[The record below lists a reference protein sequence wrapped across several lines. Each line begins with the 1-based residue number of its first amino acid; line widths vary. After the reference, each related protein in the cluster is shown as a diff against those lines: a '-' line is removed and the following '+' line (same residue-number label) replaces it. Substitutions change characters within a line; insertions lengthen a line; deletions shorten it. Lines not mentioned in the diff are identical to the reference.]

1 MKKRFVW
8 IILLLVVVAAVV
20 CVFVLKSAS
29 SRPGDLPD
37 PKTVPKADTSSVG
50 TTVTLSLEQQLKGQS
65 NQYVTYAYISDPGRL
80 VVFTGDVTD
89 STIMRMTVYELPE
102 ARLLDIQSGEVEAKI
117 LGVANVSM
125 YEWQLLNTCIYA
137 ARQEASA
144 SDSEVI
150 DLTKSDLPTGDGM
163 RFYFGYY
170 AAMNSGGLEQ
180 EVAPGRFAF
189 LFGNIA
195 QNQSNNM
202 ANAIQNLKN
211 TGKRFDL
218 LDVLGI

>member
-8 IILLLVVVAAVV
+8 IILLLVVIAAVV
-20 CVFVLKSAS
+20 CVFVLKNAEA
-29 SRPGDLPD
+29 RPGDLPD
-37 PKTVPKADTSSVG
+37 PKTIPKADTSSVG

-102 ARLLDIQSGEVEAKI
+102 AKLLDILRGEVEAKI
-117 LGVANVSM
+117 LGVANISS
-125 YEWQLLNTCIYA
+125 YEWQLLNTCIFA

-150 DLTKSDLPTGDGM
+150 DLTKSELPAQGGK
-163 RFYFGYY
+163 RYYFGYY
-170 AAMNSGGLEQ
+170 AATVSGGLEQ
-180 EVAPGRFAF
+180 EVAPGRFGF

-195 QNQSNNM
+195 QSQSSNM

>member
-1 MKKRFVW
+1 MKKQW
-8 IILLLVVVAAVV
+8 IFLIILLVVVAAVV
-20 CVFVLKSAS
+20 CFTLLWDSIAA
-29 SRPGDLPD
+29 PGDLPD
-37 PKTVPKADTSSVG
+37 PKTIPKADTTGVG

-80 VVFTGDVTD
+80 MVFTGDVTD

-102 ARLLDIQSGEVEAKI
+102 ARLLDILSGEVEAKI
-117 LGVANVSM
+117 LGVANVSL

-150 DLTKSDLPTGDGM
+150 DLTKSDLPTGDGT

-211 TGKRFDL
+211 TAKRFSL
-218 LDVLGI
+218 MEVLGI

>member
-20 CVFVLKSAS
+20 CVFVLKNAA

-117 LGVANVSM
+117 LGVANVSW
-125 YEWQLLNTCIYA
+125 YEWQLLNTGINA
-137 ARQEASA
+137 MMMENTGSN
-144 SDSEVI
+144 DVI
-150 DLTKSDLPTGDGM
+150 DLTAPWLPNEQEVC
-163 RFYFGYY
+163 FCFGWYG
-170 AAMNSGGLEQ
+170 SGEPAVKGQ

-189 LFGNIA
+189 LFGNTA
-195 QNQSNNM
+195 K
-202 ANAIQNLKN
+202 NAGTYTATAIDNLKSM
-211 TGKRFDL
+211 GKRFDL

>member
-1 MKKRFVW
+1 MKKQW
-8 IILLLVVVAAVV
+8 IFLIILLVVVAAVV
-20 CVFVLKSAS
+20 CFTLLWDSIAA
-29 SRPGDLPD
+29 PGDLPD
-37 PKTVPKADTSSVG
+37 PKTIPKADTSSVG

-80 VVFTGDVTD
+80 VVFTGDVSD
-89 STIMRMTVYELPE
+89 SNIMRMTVYALIS
-102 ARLLDIQSGEVEAKI
+102 ADFADFLAGEVQAKI
-117 LGVANVSM
+117 LGVANISS
-125 YEWQLLNTCIYA
+125 YEWQLLNTCISA

-150 DLTKSDLPTGDGM
+150 DLTKSELPAQGGK
-163 RFYFGYY
+163 RYYFGYY
-170 AAMNSGGLEQ
+170 AATVSGGLEQ
-180 EVAPGRFAF
+180 EVAPGRFGF

-211 TGKRFDL
+211 TAKRFSL
-218 LDVLGI
+218 MEVLGI

>member
-20 CVFVLKSAS
+20 CVFVLKNAA

-102 ARLLDIQSGEVEAKI
+102 TKLLDILNGEVEAKI
-117 LGVANVSM
+117 LGVANVSW

-137 ARQEASA
+137 ARQETSA

-150 DLTKSDLPTGDGM
+150 DLAKSDLPTGDGT

>member
-20 CVFVLKSAS
+20 CVFVLKNAEN
-29 SRPGDLPD
+29 RPGDLPD

-102 ARLLDIQSGEVEAKI
+102 ARLLDILSGEVEAKI
-117 LGVANVSM
+117 LGVANVSW
-125 YEWQLLNTCIYA
+125 YEWQLLNTCISA

-150 DLTKSDLPTGDGM
+150 DLTKSDLPTGDGT

-218 LDVLGI
+218 LDVLRI